1 MAKEIIEMLDNKE
14 KLVNEKLKEIQTIS
28 KTLMNDE
35 LTLLDIVANE
45 DQLEN
50 SCLELQELLK
60 EIIQLREWQELE
72 RLESEIH

>member
-28 KTLMNDE
+28 KILMNDE
-35 LTLLDIVANE
+35 LTLRDIVANE
-45 DQLEN
+45 DQLKN

-72 RLESEIH
+72 RLESENH